1 MEDNMEKITQA
12 DVNKDFILMAIDDTN
27 WIYDAFKNDD
37 IEPIADD
44 MSASKNALEASLTYI
59 NELEEENQYFVDTWD
74 NELHNRQVML
84 QHLYRKHCIEK
95 TFKKRIPW
103 EAYHYLLDNWKAYAN
118 NPVYFYDFT
127 SLIMKDVDERN
138 FTFFSYRDALD
149 KAFEVQ

>member
-1 MEDNMEKITQA
+1 MEEITQA
-12 DVNKDFILMAIDDTN
+12 DVNKDFILMVIDDTN

-44 MSASKNALEASLTYI
+44 MSTSKNALEVALTCI
-59 NELEEENQYFVDTWD
+59 NELCEENQYFVDTWD

-103 EAYHYLLDNWKAYAN
+103 DAYHYLLDNWKAYAN
-118 NPVYFYDFT
+118 NPVYFHDFT

-138 FTFFSYRDALD
+138 FTFFSYRDALN

>member
-1 MEDNMEKITQA
+1 MEKITQA
-12 DVNKDFILMAIDDTN
+12 DVNKDFILMVIDDTN

-44 MSASKNALEASLTYI
+44 MSASKNALEAALTYI
-59 NELEEENQYFVDTWD
+59 NELCEENQYFVDTWD

-118 NPVYFYDFT
+118 NPVYFYGFT
-127 SLIMKDVDERN
+127 SLIMKDVDEHN
-138 FTFFSYRDALD
+138 FTFFSYRDALN

>member
-1 MEDNMEKITQA
+1 MEEITQE
-12 DVNKDFILMAIDDTN
+12 DVNKDFILMVIDDTN

-37 IEPIADD
+37 IEPLSGD

-59 NELEEENQYFVDTWD
+59 NDLGKENQYFVDTWE
-74 NELHNRQVML
+74 NELHNRQIML